1 MIPLWLT
8 PKVIKGG
15 LLGAIIMLIFF
26 TGFYARGKLD
36 ANKIAR
42 AKAKVVT
49 IQHNYDL
56 SMENLDRCLVNYDE
70 LRQIVSDNNKEV
82 VRMNKEYEDR
92 VLQLQ
97 QIGREAISRV
107 NATHDEAIADMVAE
121 ASQLRQLMAEL
132 SQSEACH
139 LAMLEIVK

>member
-15 LLGAIIMLIFF
+15 LLGAIVMLIFF

-36 ANKIAR
+36 AGKIAR

-49 IQHNYDL
+49 IQHNHDL
-56 SMENLDRCLVNYDE
+56 SLENLDRCLGNYDE
-70 LRQIVSDNNKEV
+70 LRLIVEQTNREV
-82 VRMNKEYEDR
+82 QAQHAEYELK
-92 VLQLQ
+92 VVQL
-97 QIGREAISRV
+97 RRLNDAAISS
-107 NATHDEAIADMVAE
+107 ATASHDAAIADMVAE
-121 ASQLRQLMAEL
+121 ASQLRQLMASM

-139 LAMLEIVK
+139 HAMLEIVR